1 MCMYKTIDDR
11 AITLAKYIISTKAT
25 VRKTAE
31 VFGISKSTVHY
42 SVTKKLKSL
51 SLELYLEVHRI
62 LSENFATKH
71 IRGGEAT
78 RKMYAEKFIN
88 KNSI

>member
-1 MCMYKTIDDR
+1 MYKTIDDR

-25 VRKTAE
+25 IRKTAE

-42 SVTKKLKSL
+42 SVTKKLKQL
-51 SLELYLEVHRI
+51 SLELYIEVHHI
-62 LSENFATKH
+62 LSENFAVKH

-78 RKMYAEKFIN
+78 QKMYAEKRIN
-88 KNSI
+88 KNLA